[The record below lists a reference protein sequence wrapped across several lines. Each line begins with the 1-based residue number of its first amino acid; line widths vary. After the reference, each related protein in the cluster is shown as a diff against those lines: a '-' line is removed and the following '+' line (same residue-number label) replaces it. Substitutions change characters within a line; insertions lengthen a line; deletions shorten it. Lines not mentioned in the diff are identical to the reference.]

1 MKRECLPCPQDSASI
16 QTYSPKLWHGTRR
29 IHVKFLTFTTLHA
42 QLFHRN
48 KVGARGSIRKA
59 PDVITWTIDLAKLR
73 AAGDKDAGT
82 IIKAWNMEASKQQQL
97 LGAKAQ
103 TLKNILDL
111 MPQEI
116 LDGAVIP
123 AVREMGWEKCPWSDD
138 SFATKRIFPGAGPRT
153 ATHGWKNRLTV
164 TELSMKLM
172 LKCQINRHKKLS
184 QTGGAAK
191 ITKAK
196 MDELAEHAA
205 LVHWLAREVQGCV
218 PVSDQII
225 MEKFM
230 LP

>member
-29 IHVKFLTFTTLHA
+29 IHVKFLTFTTLRA
-42 QLFHRN
+42 QVFHRN

-73 AAGDKDAGT
+73 AAGDKDAGI
-82 IIKAWNMEASKQQQL
+82 IIKAWNMESSRQQQL
-97 LGAKAQ
+97 LGSKAQ
-103 TLKNILDL
+103 TLKNVLDL
-111 MPQEI
+111 MPQQI
-116 LDGAVIP
+116 LDGVVIP
-123 AVREMGWEKCPWSDD
+123 AVHEMGWGKCPWSDEC
-138 SFATKRIFPGAGPRT
+138 FATKRIFPGSAPRT
-153 ATHGWKNRLTV
+153 GTPGWKNRLTV

-218 PVSDQII
+218 AVADQTS
-225 MEKFM
+225 M
-230 LP
+230 